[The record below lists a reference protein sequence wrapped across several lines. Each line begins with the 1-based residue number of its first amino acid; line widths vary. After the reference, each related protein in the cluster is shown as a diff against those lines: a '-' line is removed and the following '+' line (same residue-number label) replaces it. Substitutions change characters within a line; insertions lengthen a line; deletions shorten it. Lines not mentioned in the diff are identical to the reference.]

1 MDEYAVSVFCS
12 YSHKDEELKNKLLNH
27 LATLKRQKLIDE
39 WNDRAIVPG
48 KDWQRE
54 IDDKIRTADLVLLLV
69 SSDFIGSNYCYE
81 KELSIALERHDSNLS
96 VVLPIILRPCDWH
109 ETTFAKI
116 QGLPTDGLPITKWN
130 NEDEACLNVIEGIKK
145 TIAEIKKFKKRVGEG
160 AGLLSIRDV
169 LSREIDRIDTVF
181 EKVDSEKCSG
191 LSTGISDLD
200 YVIDGLHPAELIVL
214 ASRPAMGKTALS
226 LNFAANIAI
235 HEKEAVAYFSMN
247 TPVEHTTRR
256 LMSLVGSIDSND
268 LLRGNLKDD
277 DWPRL
282 TSVIALLNEAPLFI
296 DESILSSVD
305 ELRLKLIN
313 FKQKHNLKAVIIDS
327 LQDLAYR
334 EKSLNTD
341 LSYSEYAHKLK
352 HLAMEV
358 QLPIIL
364 TVSLPR
370 SVENRPNKRP
380 HLNDLSEFE
389 NLTNCADIIGFIYR
403 GEVYED
409 YDFMDNANAEIIIAK
424 NNNGHIGTI
433 RLLYQTRYS
442 RFSDLIKSETSDVEG
457 MKIDLNNPEEF
468 NKNNLARLLASKD
481 DSQHRQLRVT
491 KSGELYLSDE
501 VGNLNTNDLAFRIET
516 LCAGNGY
523 VGEIAAKDDEWI
535 ERVYTLISE
544 NWPNPKNSHIEM

>member
-1 MDEYAVSVFCS
+1 MNEYAVSVFCS

-48 KDWQRE
+48 KDWQKE

-69 SSDFIGSNYCYE
+69 SSDFIASNYCYE
-81 KELSIALERHDSNLS
+81 NELSIALERHDSNLS

-109 ETTFAKI
+109 ETSFAKI

-130 NEDEACLNVIEGIKK
+130 NEDDACLNVIEGIKK
-145 TIAEIKKFKKRVGEG
+145 TITEIKKFKNRVGEG
-160 AGLLSIRDV
+160 AGLLSMRDV

-181 EKVDSEKCSG
+181 EKADSGNCSG

-200 YVIDGLHPAELIVL
+200 YIIDGLHPAELIVL
-214 ASRPAMGKTALS
+214 ASRPTMGKTALS
-226 LNFAANIAI
+226 LNIAANIAI

-256 LMSLVGSIDSND
+256 LMSLVGRIDSKD
-268 LLRGNLKDD
+268 LLRGNLQDD

-282 TSVIALLNEAPLFI
+282 VSVIALLNEAPLFI

-305 ELRLKLIN
+305 ELRLLVK

-334 EKSLNTD
+334 EKSLNIE

-370 SVENRPNKRP
+370 SVEKRPNKRP

-409 YDFMDNANAEIIIAK
+409 YDFTDNANAEIIIAK
-424 NNNGHIGTI
+424 NNNGHTGTI
-433 RLLYQTRYS
+433 KLMYQKKYS
-442 RFSDLIKSETSDVEG
+442 TFSDQIKS
-457 MKIDLNNPEEF
+457 
-468 NKNNLARLLASKD
+468 
-481 DSQHRQLRVT
+481 
-491 KSGELYLSDE
+491 
-501 VGNLNTNDLAFRIET
+501 
-516 LCAGNGY
+516 
-523 VGEIAAKDDEWI
+523 
-535 ERVYTLISE
+535 
-544 NWPNPKNSHIEM
+544 